1 VPTMPRS
8 VPVLP
13 ALGAALACSAPRT
26 VVTARSLVEEPTAH
40 DGQRIVLVG
49 TAENPRR
56 VTPAEGAGYT
66 ILSVA
71 DGTARVPV
79 LAWGTQPV
87 SADDTVEVRGRF
99 RTRLVAGS
107 DTLPDTLE
115 AEYVR
120 VLRQAAQPPGTP
132 VGPP

>member
-1 VPTMPRS
+1 MPRS
-8 VPVLP
+8 VPVLA
-13 ALGAALACSAPRT
+13 ALGAALACSGQRT
-26 VVTARSLVEEPTAH
+26 VVTARSLVEDPTAH

-56 VTPAEGAGYT
+56 VTSAQGAGYT
-66 ILSVA
+66 ILSIA

-87 SADDTVEVRGRF
+87 SAGDTVEVRGRF
-99 RTRLVAGS
+99 RTRAVAGS
-107 DTLPDTLE
+107 DVFPDTLE